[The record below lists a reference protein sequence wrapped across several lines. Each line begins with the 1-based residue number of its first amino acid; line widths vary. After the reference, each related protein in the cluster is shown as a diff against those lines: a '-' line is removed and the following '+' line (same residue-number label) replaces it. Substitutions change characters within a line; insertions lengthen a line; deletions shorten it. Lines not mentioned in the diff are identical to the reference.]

1 MSDKY
6 LVTTQLIP
14 QRAAEKVLPAL
25 REALDF
31 GVQFVLLSPGD
42 SNPPPGIVSEPWGVA
57 VGVIKIM
64 GHPDDQIEEALA
76 PLKALDMHLSF
87 EWVMIR

>member
-14 QRAAEKVLPAL
+14 QRVAEAALPAL

-31 GVQFVLLSPGD
+31 GVQFVLLSPGA
-42 SNPPPGIVSEPWGVA
+42 SNPPPGIVSEPYGVA
-57 VGVIKIM
+57 VGVIKLL
-64 GHPDDQIEEALA
+64 GNPDDQIEEALQPVKQA
-76 PLKALDMHLSF
+76 DPKLSF
-87 EWVMIR
+87 DWVMIR